1 MRTHQEL
8 IADFER
14 ITDQHSDYLLLVGQ
28 NEMSV
33 AEAHVKTTG
42 ALTSLCT
49 ELLATNERLNA
60 ECERLEER
68 DVERYEAE
76 LVG

>member
-8 IADFER
+8 VAAYEH
-14 ITDQHSDYLLLVGQ
+14 ITDQHKDYVLLVGQ

-49 ELLATNERLNA
+49 ELLACNQRLHD

-68 DVERYEAE
+68 DVERYEAQ